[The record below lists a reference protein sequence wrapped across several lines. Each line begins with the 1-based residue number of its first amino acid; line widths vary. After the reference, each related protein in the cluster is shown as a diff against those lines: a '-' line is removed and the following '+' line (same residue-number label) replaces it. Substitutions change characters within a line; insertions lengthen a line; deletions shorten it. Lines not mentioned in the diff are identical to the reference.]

1 MVVTGVDEKLCY
13 DGVYDGVCDGV
24 YANERWE

>member
-13 DGVYDGVCDGV
+13 DGVYDGLYDGV